1 MNDRY
6 GEVSRRWV
14 VRLEC
19 TVSEVY
25 GQLLC
30 NGTVSRDAVSTVC
43 SQLQCSSALGRP
55 QTRMHY

>member
-1 MNDRY
+1 MN
-6 GEVSRRWV
+6 VPLRRSEQTLG